1 MSITS
6 KLLFLIN
13 SLMSLLI
20 FILPTAL
27 IAIPKGGS
35 IVVLMF
41 ILSLVGLAI
50 NRDKLE
56 LDKWEIYF
64 VFSFTFYFA
73 VIAINLWWFDGK
85 LHDLDT
91 PSRLLL
97 VLPIFFFIRK
107 TSISVSWFIFGVVF
121 SSILAGLIKFGIIDV
136 YYFSKIVTIQT
147 GSFSLFSSIFSLS
160 SLMFIEKDN
169 SKIKNTLLCVAFA
182 SGMVASFISG
192 GRGVWIAAILS
203 LIFISIINPMKWSIR
218 SRLSAMLLMVMLFYS
233 AYLTP
238 QTGVKNRIDSA
249 VENTTSWVQNGHAN
263 TSSGIRLEMWKA
275 SFEVIKENPIIGIGE
290 DNYAKY
296 QKKLIDQGKIDK
308 FAGNFLHPHGEYIT
322 SLVEQGVIGLL
333 AFILVLFIPI
343 MFFFNIIKCNLFNY
357 QERVLATSGMLIGLH
372 YALYSF
378 TSGVFDHQSSTLFYA
393 IFMVIILG
401 LAKSNLRIKV

>member
-13 SLMSLLI
+13 SLMGLLI

-64 VFSFTFYFA
+64 VFSFMLYFA

-107 TSISVSWFIFGVVF
+107 TSISISWFIWGVVF
-121 SSILAGLIKFGIIDV
+121 SSILTGLIKIGITDT
-136 YYFSKIVTIQT
+136 YYLSKIVTVQT
-147 GSFSLFSSIFSLS
+147 GIFSLFSSIFGLS
-160 SLMFIEKDN
+160 SLMFIRKNN
-169 SKIKNTLLCVAFA
+169 SRIKNILLYGAFTL
-182 SGMVASFISG
+182 GMVASFMSG

-233 AYLTP
+233 AYLIP
-238 QTGVKNRIDSA
+238 QTGVKNRIDLA
-249 VENTTSWVQNGHAN
+249 LKNTTSWAQNGQAN
-263 TSSGIRLEMWKA
+263 TSSGARLEMWKA
-275 SFEVIKENPIIGIGE
+275 SFEVIKENPIIGVGE
-290 DNYAKY
+290 DNYAKH
-296 QKKLIDQGKIDK
+296 QKRLIEQGRIDK
-308 FAGNFLHPHGEYIT
+308 SVGNFLHPHGEYIT
-322 SLVEQGVIGLL
+322 SLVEQGIIGLL
-333 AFILVLFIPI
+333 AFIFVLLAPI
-343 MFFFNIIKCNLFNY
+343 MFFLNIIKYKLFNY
-357 QERVLATSGMLIGLH
+357 QERALAASGMLIILH
-372 YALYSF
+372 FGFYSF
-378 TSGVFDHQSSTLFYA
+378 TATVFAHQSTTLFFA
-393 IFMVIILG
+393 VFLVIIIG
-401 LAKSNLRIKV
+401 LSTFKDKKR

>member
-1 MSITS
+1 MG
-6 KLLFLIN
+6 LF
-13 SLMSLLI
+13 I

-35 IVVLMF
+35 VVALML

-56 LDKWEIYF
+56 LSKWEKYF
-64 VFSFTFYFA
+64 VFSFVFYFA

-107 TSISVSWFIFGVVF
+107 SNISVSWFIWGVIF
-121 SSILAGLIKFGIIDV
+121 SSILTGLIKFGIIDA
-136 YYFSKIVTIQT
+136 YYLSKIVTVQT
-147 GSFSLFSSIFSLS
+147 GNFSLFSSILSLTS
-160 SLMFIEKDN
+160 IVFINKSN
-169 SKIKNTLLCVAFA
+169 SHIKNLTFFAAFIFSISA
-182 SGMVASFISG
+182 SILSG

-203 LIFISIINPMKWSIR
+203 LILVSIINPMQWSIR
-218 SRLSAMLLMVMLFYS
+218 SRLLVVLLMVALFYS

-238 QTGVKNRIDSA
+238 QTGVKSRVDLAI
-249 VENTTSWVQNGHAN
+249 VNTISWVQNGQAN
-263 TSSGIRLEMWKA
+263 SSSGVRLEMWKA
-275 SFEVIKENPIIGIGE
+275 SFEVIKENPIIGVGE
-290 DNYAKY
+290 DNYAKH

-322 SLVEQGVIGLL
+322 SLVEQGAIGLL
-333 AFILVLFIPI
+333 AFIFVLLAPI
-343 MFFFNIIKCNLFNY
+343 MLFLNIIKHSLFNY
-357 QERVLATSGMLIGLH
+357 QERVLAASGMLIVLH
-372 YALYSF
+372 FGFYSF
-378 TSGVFDHQSSTLFYA
+378 TATVFAHQSTALFYA
-393 IFMVIILG
+393 VFLSIVVG
-401 LAKSNLRIKV
+401 LVSMKNRSDG